1 MVGESPEE
9 IKSYLIS
16 SMMADGLIAGSGNG
30 EGFLG
35 PAAVGGHQEEKKSW
49 EVESLKRINSR
60 ASQEIEKKVIS
71 TALSLSGWNK
81 REAARMLKISY
92 KSLFNKINSLHIG
105 S

>member
-1 MVGESPEE
+1 MEK
-9 IKSYLIS
+9 IQR
-16 SMMADGLIAGSGNG
+16 AGR
-30 EGFLG
+30 L
-35 PAAVGGHQEEKKSW
+35 
-49 EVESLKRINSR
+49 ESLKKINAK